1 MSRHR
6 SAPRLRHLPVIV
18 PLLILMATTF
28 GLTVPVEAFSPV
40 RALRPA
46 HAADRL
52 IVGFKPTA
60 TKQQRRRA
68 VSGVARATRGAIS
81 RVARDTTLV
90 ELRAG
95 QSLGSAI
102 VRLESKPGVAYAE
115 PDYRVRPA
123 AMADD
128 PRYLGGDLWGMY
140 GSATTPHANPF
151 GSAAGAAWAAGYVG
165 SSGIYVGIVDEGVQV
180 GHPELTGNAWRNQW
194 ETTDGADNDGNGL
207 VDDMVGWDFA
217 HDDATVYDGTV
228 DAHGTHV
235 AGIIGARGGNGIG
248 VAGVDWRVTM
258 IPAKFMGPGG
268 GYISDAVRALDYI
281 TDLKTRQGLD
291 VVATNNSWSGGG
303 YSQALNDAIDRG
315 GDAGILFVAA
325 AGNDGRDIDAKPA
338 YPAAY
343 RCVTRADG
351 SPRGWDCVVA
361 VANLQRD
368 GDRASDSNWGA
379 TSVDMG
385 APGSGIISTHPAGD
399 GGYAELSG
407 TSMATAHVSGAVAL
421 CASAD
426 PGLPAR
432 RLRDLLLSTA
442 AATSS
447 LAGRTVSGARL
458 DVAALLVACASAP
471 PPSSVP
477 TVLVDDLDSAF
488 FRDGSGWLEGANGYA
503 DHHYWVPAQED
514 VRTLQGAWRPVLGRA
529 GWYDIDVRIPASHAT
544 TRQATYQIRTSTGWV
559 TRVRNQNKHLG
570 SWVSLGRHYLTTTP
584 IVRLVDKTAE
594 EASLQRRLAFDA
606 VRFVPDDDPEDAT
619 MRARR

>member
-6 SAPRLRHLPVIV
+6 SAPRLRHLPLIT
-18 PLLILMATTF
+18 PLLMLMATLF
-28 GLTVPVEAFSPV
+28 VLTTPVQASSPV

-60 TKQQRRRA
+60 TRQQRRRA
-68 VSGVARATRGAIS
+68 VGSVAPATSEAIS
-81 RVARDTTLV
+81 RVARNTTLV

-102 VRLESKPGVAYAE
+102 ARLESQPGVAYAE

-123 AMADD
+123 AIADD
-128 PRYLGGDLWGMY
+128 PRYLSGDLWGMY
-140 GSATTPHANPF
+140 GGATIPHANPF

-165 SSGIYVGIVDEGVQV
+165 SSDIYVGIVDEGVQIE
-180 GHPELTGNAWRNQW
+180 HPELAGNAWRNPR
-194 ETTDGADNDGNGL
+194 ETSDGADDDGNGL
-207 VDDMVGWDFA
+207 VDDIAGWDFV
-217 HDDATVYDGTV
+217 HDDATVYDGTA

-281 TDLKTRQGLD
+281 TDLKTRHGLD

-351 SPRGWDCVVA
+351 SPRGWDCVIA

-368 GDRASDSNWGA
+368 GERASDSNWGA
-379 TSVDMG
+379 ISVDLG
-385 APGSGIISTHPAGD
+385 APGSSIISTHPAGE
-399 GGYAELSG
+399 GGYASLSG
-407 TSMATAHVSGAVAL
+407 TSMAAAHVSGAVAL

-426 PGLPAR
+426 PELSAR
-432 RLRDLLLSTA
+432 RFRDLLLSTT
-442 AATSS
+442 AATNS

-458 DVAALLVACASAP
+458 DVAALVAACAPPP
-471 PPSSVP
+471 PPSSAL
-477 TVLVDDLDSAF
+477 TVLVDDLDAAF
-488 FRDGSGWLEGANGYA
+488 YRVGSGWLEGANGYA

-514 VRTLQGAWRPVLGRA
+514 VRAMHGAWRPVLERA
-529 GWYDIDVRIPASHAT
+529 GWYDIGVRIPASHAT

-559 TRVRNQNKHLG
+559 TRVRNQYKHMG
-570 SWVSLGRHYLTTTP
+570 GWVSLGRHHLTTTP
-584 IVRLVDKTAE
+584 IVRLVDNTAE
-594 EASLQRRLAFDA
+594 EASLERRLAFDA
-606 VRFVPDDDPEDAT
+606 VRFVPDDGPENAP

>member
-1 MSRHR
+1 
-6 SAPRLRHLPVIV
+6 
-18 PLLILMATTF
+18 MATLFVITA
-28 GLTVPVEAFSPV
+28 PAQASPPG

-68 VSGVARATRGAIS
+68 VGSVGPATSEAISPVARNA
-81 RVARDTTLV
+81 TLV

-102 VRLESKPGVAYAE
+102 ARLESRPGVAYAE

-123 AMADD
+123 ATADD
-128 PRYLGGDLWGMY
+128 PRYLSGDLWNMY
-140 GSATTPHANPF
+140 GGATTPHTNPF
-151 GSAAGAAWAAGYVG
+151 GTGAGAAWAAGYVG
-165 SSGIYVGIVDEGVQV
+165 SSDIYVGIVDEGVQIE
-180 GHPELTGNAWRNQW
+180 HPELIGNAWRNRR
-194 ETTDGADNDGNGL
+194 ESSDGFDDDGNGL
-207 VDDMVGWDFA
+207 VDDIAGWDFV
-217 HDDATVYDGTV
+217 HDDGTVYDGTS

-281 TDLKTRQGLD
+281 TDLKSRQGLD

-325 AGNDGRDIDAKPA
+325 AGNDGHDIDAKPA

-343 RCVTRADG
+343 HCVTRADG
-351 SPRGWDCVVA
+351 SPRGWDCVIA

-368 GDRASDSNWGA
+368 GDLRTDSNRGA
-379 TSVDMG
+379 ASVDLG

-399 GGYAELSG
+399 GGYASLSG
-407 TSMATAHVSGAVAL
+407 TSMAAAHVSGAVAL

-426 PGLPAR
+426 PDLPAR

-442 AATSS
+442 AATDA
-447 LAGRTVSGARL
+447 LLGRTVTGARL
-458 DVAALLVACASAP
+458 DVATLLDACAPPQP
-471 PPSSVP
+471 PPSAL
-477 TVLVDDLDSAF
+477 TILVDDLDAAF
-488 FRDGSGWLEGANGYA
+488 YRVGSGWHEGANGYA

-514 VRTLQGAWRPVLGRA
+514 VRTLHGAWRPTLSRG
-529 GWYDIDVRIPASHAT
+529 GWYEISVRIPASHAT

-559 TRVRNQNKHLG
+559 TRVRNQNKHMGNWL
-570 SWVSLGRHYLTTTP
+570 SLGRHHLTTTP
-584 IVRLVDKTAE
+584 IVRLIDKSGE
-594 EASLQRRLAFDA
+594 EASLERRLAFDA
-606 VRFVPDDDPEDAT
+606 VRFVPDDGPENAS
-619 MRARR
+619 MRSRR